1 MKEESSKKKKS
12 VFLRLLKR
20 IKPSRLIFLAIL
32 LVVNTYAWFIYVDTV
47 SNQMEVHVK
56 SWKIDFTS
64 GDTPVTDYVNVFV
77 DNVYPGMTTYTKT
90 ITAYNYSEVS
100 ASATYK
106 ILSASIMG
114 DEYITEEGRAEL
126 GESVQQ
132 GDLTSDELEEQL
144 AEDYPFSITLAI
156 STSSMVAET
165 GSTTYEITIAWPY
178 ESGDDELDTE
188 WGTRAYDF
196 KQDNPTDPCISLVV
210 KIYITQSGTSGGS
223 GGGSGNGGG
232 GD

>member
-1 MKEESSKKKKS
+1 M
-12 VFLRLLKR
+12 
-20 IKPSRLIFLAIL
+20 I
-32 LVVNTYAWFIYVDTV
+32 
-47 SNQMEVHVK
+47 
-56 SWKIDFTS
+56 
-64 GDTPVTDYVNVFV
+64 
-77 DNVYPGMTTYTKT
+77 
-90 ITAYNYSEVS
+90 
-100 ASATYK
+100 
-106 ILSASIMG
+106 
-114 DEYITEEGRAEL
+114 
-126 GESVQQ
+126 
-132 GDLTSDELEEQL
+132 EEQL